1 MIDRFAIAATPDLS
15 SELTVYD
22 LLDEIVNQNE
32 ASVLGLIDAL
42 HQNGR
47 LPCAC
52 RDCLLDIAALALN
65 SLGAHYTVSLHQ
77 DLYVTP
83 EQEQARQQN
92 VKEAVDAACQ
102 RVSERPHH

>member
-1 MIDRFAIAATPDLS
+1 MTDRFAMAVSPDLS

-22 LLDEIVNQNE
+22 LVDEIVNQNE

-42 HQNGR
+42 QQAGH

-77 DLYVTP
+77 ELYVTP
-83 EQEQARQQN
+83 AQEKARQHN
-92 VKEAVDAACQ
+92 VQAAVDAACK